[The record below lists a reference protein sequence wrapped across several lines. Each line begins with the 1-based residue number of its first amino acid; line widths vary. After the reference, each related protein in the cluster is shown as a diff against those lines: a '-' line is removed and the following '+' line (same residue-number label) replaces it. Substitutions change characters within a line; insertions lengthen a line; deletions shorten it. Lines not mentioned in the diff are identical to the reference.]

1 MKKGYLYIAVAALMF
16 STMEITLKSIAGQFH
31 PIQLSLTRFLIGGIF
46 LIPFA
51 LQMLKKKEHTLTRSD
66 ILSFAGLGFIGVVV
80 SMTLY
85 QLAVEHAQASVVAVL
100 FSSNPVFV
108 TFFAY
113 LLIHEMIFRRNIV
126 SLLLE
131 IAGILVIINPLHTK
145 LDVTGVIL
153 ILLATVS
160 FALYGVLGKKRCAEL
175 GGVVVTC
182 GSFMLGSLEMLL
194 LIFLS
199 HLPVLSQALASS
211 SSLSLFS
218 SVPLLQGYTLANIL
232 PMLYISVG
240 VTGLGYACYFLAME
254 ATSANTTSL
263 IFFFKPALAPILA
276 MLILKEVIPFN
287 MFLGILLILLGSIVS
302 IYPTL
307 RPGKE

>member
-51 LQMLKKKEHTLTRSD
+51 LQMLKKKEHMLNRSD

-160 FALYGVLGKKRCAEL
+160 FALYGVLGKKRCAKL

-199 HLPVLSQALASS
+199 HLPVLSQALTSS

-218 SVPLLQGYTLANIL
+218 SVPLLQGYMLANIL